1 MKKKILIT
9 GGTGYLGRNLAI
21 NLKDNF
27 NVVVAGR
34 NNYLNKE
41 AELVTGCVSIP
52 LDISNI
58 ESVRDAFNLTKPDI
72 VIHAAA
78 TKYVDI
84 SENNP
89 FECLDVNVLGSQN
102 VARVAIDKEVELVIG
117 ISTDKTAP
125 PVSNTY
131 GLSKAIMERV
141 FYNLSNKFSTKFIS
155 VRFGNIVW
163 STGSVFPIWKKMM
176 EVDGKIFSTG
186 PNMRRFFFNVED
198 ASKLVIRVLNNYNI
212 LNGKIISMKMKSAE
226 ISNILDVWCKIFN
239 INWEK
244 IDERSG
250 DKIDENLIGQNEIKN
265 SYLQTIDEIEHIIID
280 YNESFHNIFKE
291 PITSFNSERLTEDE
305 ISNLINFTLKNK

>member
-21 NLKDNF
+21 NLKDDF
-27 NVVVAGR
+27 DITIAGR
-34 NNYLNKE
+34 NNFLNKE
-41 AELVTGCVSIP
+41 AELITGCFSIP

-58 ESVRDAFNLTKPDI
+58 ESVRDAFNRIKPDI

-89 FECLDVNVLGSQN
+89 FECIDVNVLGSQN
-102 VARVAIDKEVELVIG
+102 IARVAIDKEIELVIG

-141 FYNLSNKFSTKFIS
+141 FFNLSDKFTTKFIS

-176 EVDGKIFSTG
+176 EMEGKISSTG
-186 PNMRRFFFNVED
+186 PNMRRFFFNVDD
-198 ASKLVIRVLNNYNI
+198 ASKLVIRVLNNFNT
-212 LNGKIISMKMKSAE
+212 LNGKIITMKMKSAQ
-226 ISNILDVWCKIFN
+226 ISSILDVWCKIFN
-239 INWEK
+239 INWQK

-250 DKIDENLIGQNEIKN
+250 DKVDENLIGHNEIKN
-265 SYLQTIDEIEHIIID
+265 SYLQTIDNIKHIIID
-280 YNESFHNIFKE
+280 YKDNFHEEFIE
-291 PITSFNSERLTEDE
+291 PITSLNSERLTEDE
-305 ISNLINFTLKNK
+305 ISDLINFNNKK